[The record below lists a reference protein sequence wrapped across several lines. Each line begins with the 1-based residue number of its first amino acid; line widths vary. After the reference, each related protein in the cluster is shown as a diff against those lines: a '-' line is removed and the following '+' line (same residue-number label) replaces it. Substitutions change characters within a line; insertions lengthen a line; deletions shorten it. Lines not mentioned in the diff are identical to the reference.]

1 MHSSKS
7 VSNHR
12 HDIAAIWVC
21 ILLMWQRFGCGQV
34 AADWEAEQ
42 AKRAEMQRLADEL
55 RGL

>member
-1 MHSSKS
+1 
-7 VSNHR
+7 
-12 HDIAAIWVC
+12 
-21 ILLMWQRFGCGQV
+21 V